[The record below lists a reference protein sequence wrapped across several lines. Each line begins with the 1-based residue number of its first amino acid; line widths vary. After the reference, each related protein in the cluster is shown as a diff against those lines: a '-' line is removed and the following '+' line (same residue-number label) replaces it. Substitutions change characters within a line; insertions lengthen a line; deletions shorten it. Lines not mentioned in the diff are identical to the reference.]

1 MSETISSTHTTLA
14 HLAPT
19 PFVQQVAKAL
29 YDEGML
35 ACFATTFTK
44 RSEAK
49 WQKALC
55 NLAKTLKY
63 DLSRQLSRREV
74 GDIPLSLVRDHPWQE
89 LTRLLVSRIDKQ
101 KIITDA
107 VFHWELKDFDRWVAR
122 DNLAESNVVYGYEY
136 GCLDTFKSAKQ
147 QGIARIYDVPAPEHD
162 FSENIIH
169 REIANYSE
177 LNTPYRK
184 YTRKRQQI
192 RTQRR
197 VEEWNLADVV
207 IANSEFTKK
216 SYADAG
222 LDVNKVR
229 VIPYGAP
236 TVCSEGQEGGSNN
249 NEPVNF
255 LWAGTFSIRKG
266 AHYLLSAW
274 DKLNAKSQAELK
286 VFGAMGLPSSL
297 LQDIPDSIKFSRTI
311 PRSELYS
318 QYHQADIL
326 VFPTLCDGFGMVVTE
341 AFAQGLPVITTDRA
355 GAADLVRHRENGL
368 IIPAGNAEALASA
381 LEWCINNRQQL
392 KVMRKAALETA
403 ANWQWSD
410 YRHALVENLQD
421 GLQVA
426 GYSL

>member
-1 MSETISSTHTTLA
+1 MSETISSTHTTVA

-19 PFVQQVAKAL
+19 PFVQQAAKAL
-29 YDEGML
+29 YDQGML

-44 RSEAK
+44 RSESM
-49 WQKALC
+49 WQKVLC
-55 NLAKTLKY
+55 NLAKTVKY

-89 LTRLLVSRIDKQ
+89 LIRLLVSRIDKQ
-101 KIITDA
+101 KIVTDA
-107 VFHWELKDFDRWVAR
+107 VFHWAIKDFDRWVA
-122 DNLAESNVVYGYEY
+122 DENLTNSNVVYGYEY
-136 GCLDTFKSAKQ
+136 GCLDTFRTAKE

-169 REIANYSE
+169 QEIANYLE

-197 VEEWNLADVV
+197 VAEWNLADVV

-229 VIPYGAP
+229 VVPYGAP
-236 TVCSEGQEGGSNN
+236 PVCFKEKDKETNGNETVK
-249 NEPVNF
+249 F

-274 DKLNAKSQAELK
+274 NQLNAKSRAELK

-297 LQDIPDSIKFSRTI
+297 LKDIPDSIKFSGTVL
-311 PRSELYS
+311 RSDLYA

-355 GAADLVRHRENGL
+355 GAADLVRHGENGL
-368 IIPAGNAEALASA
+368 IIPAGDAEALAEA
-381 LEWCINNRQQL
+381 LEWCIRNRQQL
-392 KVMRKAALETA
+392 KAMGEAALETA

-410 YRHALVENLQD
+410 YRHALVENLRD

>member
-1 MSETISSTHTTLA
+1 MSETIASTYMTLA

-35 ACFATTFTK
+35 ARFATTFTK
-44 RSEAK
+44 RSEAN

-55 NLAKTLKY
+55 YLAKIAKY
-63 DLSRQLSRREV
+63 DLTRQLSRREIT
-74 GDIPLSLVRDHPWQE
+74 DIPLSLVKDRPWQE
-89 LTRLLVSRIDKQ
+89 LTRFLVSRIDKQ
-101 KIITDA
+101 KILTDA
-107 VFHWELKDFDRWVAR
+107 VFHWELEDFDRWVAR
-122 DNLAESNVVYGYEY
+122 ENLTESNVVYGYEY
-136 GCLDTFKSAKQ
+136 GCLNTFKIAKQ
-147 QGIARIYDVPAPEHD
+147 RGIARIYDVPAPEHD

-177 LNTPYRK
+177 LNTPYRR
-184 YTRKRQQI
+184 YTRERQQI
-192 RTQRR
+192 RTQKR
-197 VEEWNLADVV
+197 VAEWNLADIVV
-207 IANSEFTKK
+207 ANSEFTKK

-222 LDVNKVR
+222 LNVDKVK

-236 TVCSEGQEGGSNN
+236 PVNWEGKLGGSNDR
-249 NEPVNF
+249 EPIRF
-255 LWAGTFSIRKG
+255 IWAGTFSIRKG

-274 DKLNAKSQAELK
+274 KQLDAQSQAELK
-286 VFGAMGLPSSL
+286 VFGAMGLPRSL
-297 LQDIPDSIKFSRTI
+297 LQQFPDSVKLSGTI

-318 QYHQADIL
+318 QYQQADVL

-341 AFAQGLPVITTDRA
+341 AFACGLPVITTDRA
-355 GAADLVRHRENGL
+355 GAADLVRHGENGL
-368 IIPAGNAEALASA
+368 IIPAGNASALASA

-392 KVMRKAALETA
+392 KTMRQAALETA
-403 ANWQWSD
+403 ASWQWSD
-410 YRHALVENLQD
+410 YRRTLIENLRD